1 MTELEKRREEI
12 DAVDARIAGL
22 FESRMDIAEAIALYK
37 KEHGLQVSDGA
48 REQEILEREVSRIQ
62 NPDYRPYY
70 RDFLRAMISVS
81 KEYQHAVI
89 GDDTVIGR
97 GILGSCGGLLDLKRK
112 VMVVSDDG
120 VPEEYQQKVLSQAAE
135 GHLFVF
141 PYGEESK
148 NLETFGHLLSFMLDM
163 GFSRGDCVVAVGGGV
178 VGDLAG
184 FAASCY
190 MRGIDFYNIPTTVL
204 SQVDSSTGGK
214 TAVNL
219 GGVKNTVGSFHRPKK
234 VLIDPDVL
242 STLPARQVSNGLAE
256 ALKMALTSDAPL
268 FRLFLE
274 DDPRKEID
282 TVIERSIRIK
292 RGVVEKDEFESGP
305 RRVLNFGH
313 TIGHGLEAALGGK
326 LLHGECV
333 ALGMIP
339 MCAPGVREDLVK
351 CLEKLG
357 LPVRCRF
364 DRDSVLEAISHDKKK
379 SGSTIATVHVPAP
392 GRFEMRDMTV
402 DEISALL
409 DLIEEV

>member
-1 MTELEKRREEI
+1 MGTI
-12 DAVDARIAGL
+12 
-22 FESRMDIAEAIALYK
+22 RMNLGADSYDI
-37 KEHGLQVSDGA
+37 
-48 REQEILEREVSRIQ
+48 
-62 NPDYRPYY
+62 
-70 RDFLRAMISVS
+70 
-81 KEYQHAVI
+81 
-89 GDDTVIGR
+89 VIGR
-97 GILGSCGGLLDLKRK
+97 GILGSCASHLNLDRK

-141 PYGEESK
+141 PSGEESK
-148 NLETFGHLLSFMLDM
+148 NLETYGHLLSFMLDM

-178 VGDLAG
+178 AGDLAG

-190 MRGIDFYNIPTTVL
+190 MRGISFYNIPTTVL
-204 SQVDSSTGGK
+204 SQVDSSIGGK

-219 GGVKNTVGSFHRPKK
+219 GGVKNVVGTFNQPDK

-242 STLPARQVSNGLAE
+242 LTLPARQVSNGLAE
-256 ALKMALTSDAPL
+256 ALKMALTSDASL

-274 DDPRKEID
+274 GDPLGEID
-282 TVIERSIRIK
+282 TVIEKSLEIK
-292 RGVVEKDEFESGP
+292 KGVVEKDQFESGL

-313 TIGHGLEAALGGK
+313 TIGHGIEAACGGE

-339 MCAPGVREDLVK
+339 MCAPSVRKDLLK

-364 DRDSVLEAISHDKKK
+364 DRDRVLEAIGHDKKK
-379 SGSTIATVHVPAP
+379 AGRTIKTVHVTAP
-392 GRFEMRDMTV
+392 GTFGMKDMTV
-402 DEISALL
+402 EELAALL
-409 DLIEEV
+409 DLIEED